1 MNFFFIKKNEIV
13 RVADWLIPLLTND
26 SAIQFDLPNIND
38 FFFAAQF
45 WIVIFWKIKSLVVKY
60 NLKKVFF
67 SRKMLVGR
75 YAAVLDISWIFGYLV
90 AVGWLIDLGLSFS
103 LLCQVHEAVPY

>member
-38 FFFAAQF
+38 FFLLHNFE
-45 WIVIFWKIKSLVVKY
+45 SLYFEK
-60 NLKKVFF
+60 
-67 SRKMLVGR
+67 
-75 YAAVLDISWIFGYLV
+75 
-90 AVGWLIDLGLSFS
+90 
-103 LLCQVHEAVPY
+103 